1 MHDKIGAG
9 LRLSCSYDE
18 DVEAE
23 KGVGRNGT
31 VLNLKCGREARQG
44 DALPRFSSHSQHASL
59 VPPEA
64 KFLNNERHGWLT
76 STPCGLQPRSTS
88 LAESSKGSQ

>member
-18 DVEAE
+18 DMEAE
-23 KGVGRNGT
+23 KGVGQERWNGAK
-31 VLNLKCGREARQG
+31 LKVWEAGERAGDGPGKGRAPGMAG

-64 KFLNNERHGWLT
+64 KLLNNERHGWLT
-76 STPCGLQPRSTS
+76 GTP
-88 LAESSKGSQ
+88 